1 MTFRLH
7 YDNGNPIT
15 TGEMAGRSP
24 KDEGARNVKTVQ
36 ICLPKTA
43 YDKLSRI
50 AAKEHNGKISV
61 AGRALLLEE
70 LLPA

>member
-1 MTFRLH
+1 
-7 YDNGNPIT
+7 
-15 TGEMAGRSP
+15 MAGRSP

-36 ICLPKTA
+36 ICLPKNA

-50 AAKEHNGKISV
+50 AKKDHDGKISV
-61 AGRALLLEE
+61 AGRALLLDE